1 MGFDEGTYLSLFFE
15 FALSVRLSDNLRG
28 SVVLIFSEL
37 INIASILY
45 YIYVEFIML
54 LYIFLVISFSKN
66 KEYMI

>member
-15 FALSVRLSDNLRG
+15 FALSVRLSYNLRG

-54 LYIFLVISFSKN
+54 LYIFLVISFSQN

>member
-15 FALSVRLSDNLRG
+15 LALSVRLSYNLRG

-45 YIYVEFIML
+45 YIYVEFIVL
-54 LYIFLVISFSKN
+54 LYIFLVISFSQN

>member
-37 INIASILY
+37 INIASVLH
-45 YIYVEFIML
+45 YIYVEFIVL
-54 LYIFLVISFSKN
+54 LYIFLVISFSQN

>member
-15 FALSVRLSDNLRG
+15 FALSIRLSYNLRG

-54 LYIFLVISFSKN
+54 LYIFLVISFSQN

>member
-15 FALSVRLSDNLRG
+15 FALSVRLSYNLRG

-45 YIYVEFIML
+45 YIYIEFIML
-54 LYIFLVISFSKN
+54 LYIFLVISFSQN

>member
-15 FALSVRLSDNLRG
+15 FALSVRLSYNPRG

-54 LYIFLVISFSKN
+54 LYIFLVISFSQN

>member
-54 LYIFLVISFSKN
+54 LYIFLVISFSQN

>member
-45 YIYVEFIML
+45 YIYVEFIVL
-54 LYIFLVISFSKN
+54 LYIFLVISFSQN

>member
-37 INIASILY
+37 INIASILH
-45 YIYVEFIML
+45 YIYVEFIVL
-54 LYIFLVISFSKN
+54 LYIFLVISFSQN

>member
-1 MGFDEGTYLSLFFE
+1 MGFDEVTYLSLFFE

-54 LYIFLVISFSKN
+54 LYIFLVISFSQN